1 MSDEDKQLD
10 VYDEFREYAH
20 AYLRDKN
27 PKLTLEDFSRAK
39 IGPTHITVKFVY
51 CSGFDSKMHEL
62 VQKFEPSA
70 SLASRAKVMEEGN
83 IYKVHL
89 PWTDRKQKPKKR
101 KRREYDDEDEEDEQ
115 SIIELMGYGMAFIF
129 TCFAAALTTDKAQW
143 VRLLG

>member
-20 AYLRDKN
+20 KYLRDKN
-27 PKLTLEDFSRAK
+27 PKLTLEDFYEAK
-39 IGPTHITVKFVY
+39 RGTTHITVKFVY
-51 CSGFDSKMHEL
+51 CSGFDSKMYKL
-62 VQKFEPSA
+62 VEEFEPSA
-70 SLASRAKVMEEGN
+70 SLQARAKVMEEGH

-89 PWTDRKQKPKKR
+89 PWKDRKEKPKKR
-101 KRREYDDEDEEDEQ
+101 KRRDYDDDEEDEQ

-143 VRLLG
+143 VRLFG